1 MTIFLI
7 SFAIIILW
15 CLFLNKIA
23 NKIGIPSLL
32 LFIILGLLCGWMG
45 RESVGLEE
53 TASELYSDVGDM
65 CTIALIF
72 IMFYGGFGTNWKTA
86 RPVVVESGLL
96 ATIGV
101 FLTAGVTGLFC
112 HYVLKWGIVESLL
125 MGAVISSTDAA
136 TVFSILRTHNLG
148 LKYNTAPIL
157 EIESGSNDPC
167 SYMLTAVLLT
177 VLQTSVSGGEVIW
190 IIFSQLVFGAAC
202 GLGIAWLAIKV
213 LKKYHL
219 PEGFDMMFFIA
230 VAILAYALP
239 NAEVIGGNGY
249 LSTYIVGIVLGNT
262 EFRNRK
268 AIVHFFDGTTSLC
281 QIVIFFCLGYICTL
295 SKLVP
300 VLLPAVLI
308 FAFITII
315 ARPIAVST
323 ILIPFRKYRKHLN
336 QIGLVSFVGL
346 RGAASIVF
354 AIMTLT
360 TEGVILEHNIFS
372 IVFVIVLISILLQGS
387 FIPSAAKA
395 FNMIDKDTDVR
406 HTFTDFSE
414 NSEISFG
421 RITLDENS
429 SWADR
434 IIKDL
439 QLPKEI
445 LISLIIRGSER
456 IIPKGHTQL
465 LAGDTIIISSKS
477 FTEETDHSIIEHQ
490 ISKDSEWVGLTI
502 KDYAHKNSID
512 TQVVLIKRGDESI
525 IPNGDTQFQAG
536 DTLMILKFNKD

>member
-7 SFAIIILW
+7 SFAFIIFW

-23 NKIGIPSLL
+23 NRIGIPSLL
-32 LFIILGLLCGWMG
+32 LFILLGLFSGWMD
-45 RESVGLEE
+45 EADTEMLSN
-53 TASELYSDVGDM
+53 VGDT
-65 CTIALIF
+65 CSIALIF

-86 RPVVVESGLL
+86 RPVALESGLL

-101 FLTAGVTGLFC
+101 FITAGIVGGFCYYLLHWGL
-112 HYVLKWGIVESLL
+112 VESFL

-167 SYMLTAVLLT
+167 SYMLTLVLLT
-177 VLQTSVSGGEVIW
+177 VLQDSITGGEVAW
-190 IIFSQLVFGAAC
+190 MIFTQLVFGAAC
-202 GLGIAWLAIKV
+202 GLGIAWLAVKI
-213 LKKYHL
+213 LKHDKL

-239 NAEVIGGNGY
+239 NIPAINGNGY
-249 LSTYIVGIVLGNT
+249 LSTYIVGIVLGNS

-281 QIVIFFCLGYICTL
+281 QIIIFYFLGYICTPA
-295 SKLVP
+295 KLLPALV
-300 VLLPAVLI
+300 PAVLI
-308 FAFITII
+308 FLFISLV
-315 ARPIAVST
+315 ARTFAVSS
-323 ILIPFRKYRKHLN
+323 ILLPFRKYRQHLN

-360 TEGVILEHNIFS
+360 TTGIVGLDHDIFS

-387 FIPSAAKA
+387 LIPKA
-395 FNMIDKDTDVR
+395 SRVFNMIDKNTDIR

-429 SWADR
+429 SWAGKN
-434 IIKDL
+434 IKEL
-439 QLPKEI
+439 CLPKEI
-445 LISLIIRGSER
+445 LISLIIRDEER
-456 IIPKGHTQL
+456 IIPRGHTHL
-465 LAGDTIIISSKS
+465 LPGDTIIISSKS
-477 FTEETDHSIIEHQ
+477 FNEETEHNIIEHK
-490 ISKDSEWVGLTI
+490 ISNESEWIGQTI
-502 KDYAHKNSID
+502 KDYAHKKGSDAQII
-512 TQVVLIKRGDESI
+512 LIKRGKDSI
-525 IPNGDTQFQAG
+525 IPNGDTVFMRN
-536 DTLMILKFNKD
+536 DILIILKFDNKK